1 VGRSNEQASS
11 SRDRLPF
18 PLRLPFLPSCT
29 CILTSVLVII
39 YQPLTSPLLRN
50 NAAKHPQPRPAQP
63 LPLSSISIPDT
74 RNNALTTFLTSPPPD
89 CAPRSFPLPHSK
101 ASAVSLPPNRPR
113 CSRSAAA
120 AGTKLWIDP
129 RPPVALPR
137 RLHSLRRH
145 RPSSDRPAAA
155 AAPLLPTA
163 SVALAAAPG
172 VRALHYSLRQS
183 QPDTDKLV
191 LPVAAA
197 APLPPKRRLY
207 SSR

>member
-1 VGRSNEQASS
+1 MYPHYFRTP
-11 SRDRLPF
+11 RHHIP
-18 PLRLPFLPSCT
+18 
-29 CILTSVLVII
+29 TSYL
-39 YQPLTSPLLRN
+39 SPP
-50 NAAKHPQPRPAQP
+50 PQQRRQTPTTTPAQP
-63 LPLSSISIPDT
+63 LPLSSIFIPVT
-74 RNNALTTFLTSPPPD
+74 RNNALTTFLTSPPPV
-89 CAPRSFPLPHSK
+89 CALGSFPLPHSK
-101 ASAVSLPPNRPR
+101 ASAVSLPPNRPH
-113 CSRSAAA
+113 CSRSAA
-120 AGTKLWIDP
+120 GTELWIDP